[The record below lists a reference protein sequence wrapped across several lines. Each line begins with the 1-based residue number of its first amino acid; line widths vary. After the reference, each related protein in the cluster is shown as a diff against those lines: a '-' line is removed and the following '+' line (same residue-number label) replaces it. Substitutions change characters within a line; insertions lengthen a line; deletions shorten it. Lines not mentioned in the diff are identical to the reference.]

1 MRLYR
6 IPYST
11 NVERVALALA
21 HKGLRAEPVDVDPRD
36 RGPVRVLSGQALV
49 PVLELDDGEVV
60 ADSLAILRR
69 VDELRPDPPLFPRDR
84 ARREE
89 LEVFLDWFDAVW
101 KVPPNAIDAE
111 LGRLAPDRPRI
122 ARLGARTAG
131 WRDRFEALLDGR
143 DFLWG
148 DALGA
153 GDLAAFPFLKYLA
166 VPVGEADAD
175 RFHAVLAEHL
185 AAPAGA
191 YPGLRAWI
199 ARVDALP
206 RTP

>member
-1 MRLYR
+1 MRRTVPGRRDGPSGGSVTRSIVPPIVERNNDYPSRPEDSAPRRLYLARVRLYR

-21 HKGLRAEPVDVDPRD
+21 HKGLGAEPVDVDPRE
-36 RGPVRVLSGQALV
+36 RGPVRAVSGQALV

-69 VDELRPDPPLFPRDR
+69 LDELRPDPPLFPRDR

-122 ARLGARTAG
+122 ARLGAR
-131 WRDRFEALLDGR
+131 
-143 DFLWG
+143 
-148 DALGA
+148 
-153 GDLAAFPFLKYLA
+153 
-166 VPVGEADAD
+166 
-175 RFHAVLAEHL
+175 
-185 AAPAGA
+185 
-191 YPGLRAWI
+191 
-199 ARVDALP
+199 
-206 RTP
+206 